1 MVATSESDADE
12 DEDEDEDEESA
23 GIDREEPIEN
33 ASAPPLDL
41 EQNRRPKRAH
51 AKPDRFDFRRDGLN
65 DTALKKKSTSKK

>member
-1 MVATSESDADE
+1 MGLDPPPPGMP
-12 DEDEDEDEESA
+12 ESA
-23 GIDREEPIEN
+23 LMTRREEPIED